1 MKFQTISISLF
12 WSAALSCAAA
22 HAGGAADTVKPEIV
36 FRTPSKNIFCQYD
49 PNEQTF
55 ACERIMPTYAFVS
68 AGDPISYQDVG
79 LRRANRIDFVLAYGK
94 SWKAP
99 DGQIT
104 CLSKTTGLVCK
115 NPEGFGFALS
125 KSAVKMFEP

>member
-1 MKFQTISISLF
+1 MKFNLAIAFFATMICSPKGVQ
-12 WSAALSCAAA
+12 
-22 HAGGAADTVKPEIV
+22 AGGAGDTVRPEIV
-36 FRTPSKNIFCQYD
+36 FRTPSKNIFCRFD

-55 ACERIMPTYAFVS
+55 ACERIKPTYAFVS
-68 AGDPISYQDVG
+68 AANPISYEDVG
-79 LRRANRIDFVLAYGK
+79 LRKANKIDFVLAYGK

-115 NPEGFGFALS
+115 SPDGFGFALS
-125 KSAVKMFEP
+125 KTAVKMFER

>member
-1 MKFQTISISLF
+1 LKFQTISIGLF

-22 HAGGAADTVKPEIV
+22 HAGGVGDTVKPEIV
-36 FRTPSKNIFCQYD
+36 FRTPSKNIFCQFD

-55 ACERIMPTYAFVS
+55 VCERVKPTYALVE
-68 AGDPISYQDVG
+68 AGNPISYEDVG
-79 LRRANRIDFVLAYGK
+79 LRKANKIDFVLAYGK

-104 CLSKTTGLVCK
+104 CWSKSSGLTCRAPDGRGFSLSK
-115 NPEGFGFALS
+115 A
-125 KSAVKMFEP
+125 AVKMIEP